1 MVGFEFPE
9 GYNAL
14 NHHSSFVECTIS
26 ISKGPEFWWSVID
39 VQYSVWSTPIW
50 FFDVDGWNPMLL
62 VYSFLPIGAIQT
74 AIFPLGSPLPGM
86 AVATFQV
93 RASQEAA
100 AHPWGDP
107 WQGKSQ
113 KIVQVAGGLCLYVQ
127 HFAIQISCVC
137 VCVSVCVCSHD
148 LHAAPADMFLLRIWC
163 RYPRMSCVDS
173 PNFGAT
179 FECVSGF
186 PCCKHQG
193 FVGGPCPM
201 ISHAY
206 PIIPYHDILC
216 ISGKKVCKFSS
227 HFGWQLTMGF
237 VKRYLWMVVS
247 DACDLS
253 MTGHRRRVGLQFLAN
268 KIFWFP
274 FLLSQKMNS

>member
-1 MVGFEFPE
+1 M
-9 GYNAL
+9 
-14 NHHSSFVECTIS
+14 
-26 ISKGPEFWWSVID
+26 
-39 VQYSVWSTPIW
+39 
-50 FFDVDGWNPMLL
+50 
-62 VYSFLPIGAIQT
+62 
-74 AIFPLGSPLPGM
+74 
-86 AVATFQV
+86 
-93 RASQEAA
+93 
-100 AHPWGDP
+100 
-107 WQGKSQ
+107 
-113 KIVQVAGGLCLYVQ
+113 
-127 HFAIQISCVC
+127 
-137 VCVSVCVCSHD
+137 
-148 LHAAPADMFLLRIWC
+148 
-163 RYPRMSCVDS
+163 DS

-268 KIFWFP
+268 KIF
-274 FLLSQKMNS
+274 